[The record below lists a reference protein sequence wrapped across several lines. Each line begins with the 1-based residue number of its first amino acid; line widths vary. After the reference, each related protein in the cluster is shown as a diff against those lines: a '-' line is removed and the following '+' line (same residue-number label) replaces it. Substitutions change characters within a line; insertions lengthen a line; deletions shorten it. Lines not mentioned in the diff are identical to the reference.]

1 MNWTSRE
8 PIEGVECIVET
19 NTGCVF
25 PAHYIKGTWWNTQK
39 AFPIDG
45 VERWIVYPEGEEPN
59 DLVAPEVLLKYAYR
73 DYKKE
78 QEMRKLT
85 EEKFTEVRKLNK
97 EITSQYNITYKE
109 CNDLKNQLA
118 QAKNDQ
124 LQRDTEEMERLRQL
138 KKMLLEACKEL
149 KLKAGNVKNDEI
161 KRLQK
166 ENSRL
171 RGYLKSL
178 GHIFK
183 TVMDME
189 NDYTEQETNED

>member
-39 AFPIDG
+39 AFPIEG

-59 DLVAPEVLLKYAYR
+59 DLPAPEVLLKWAY
-73 DYKKE
+73 KE
-78 QEMRKLT
+78 QKNLKEIAKGESEKVKSLRTLNKQLT
-85 EEKFTEVRKLNK
+85 EQFNALHTRHMNL
-97 EITSQYNITYKE
+97 QANIQSHNYAS
-109 CNDLKNQLA
+109 D
-118 QAKNDQ
+118 
-124 LQRDTEEMERLRQL
+124 EELERLRQL
-138 KKMLLEACKEL
+138 NKTLLETCKDL
-149 KLKAGNVKNDEI
+149 KLKAENAKNDEI

-189 NDYTEQETNED
+189 NDYTEQGTNED

>member
-8 PIEGVECIVET
+8 PIEGVKCIVET
-19 NTGCVF
+19 TNDRVF
-25 PAHYIKGTWWNTQK
+25 EAYNIKGTWWNIYRT
-39 AFPIDG
+39 AIIEG
-45 VERWIVYPEGEEPN
+45 VKRWIVYPEGEDPN
-59 DLVAPEVLLKYAYR
+59 DLPAPEVLLKWAY
-73 DYKKE
+73 KE
-78 QEMRKLT
+78 QKNL
-85 EEKFTEVRKLNK
+85 K
-97 EITSQYNITYKE
+97 EIAKGESAKVRSLRTLNMQLTNQF
-109 CNDLKNQLA
+109 NDLHTRHMNL
-118 QAKNDQ
+118 QANIQSHNYASD
-124 LQRDTEEMERLRQL
+124 EELERLRQL
-138 KKMLLEACKEL
+138 NKTLLETCKDL
-149 KLKAGNVKNDEI
+149 KLKAENAKNDEI